1 MTPDEH
7 RARHVELHRALDEL
21 FADFV
26 VHQPGSRFLERP
38 IFELMNW
45 SHMQTIEPSPLDEA
59 RVAH

>member
-26 VHQPGSRFLERP
+26 AHQPGSRFLERP
-38 IFELMNW
+38 ILELIKW
-45 SHMQTIEPSPLDEA
+45 SHTQTIEPSPLDEA